1 MEPLRQFI
9 PYEEFDYLTLLGGLK
24 GYARPRD
31 KITALLRTATI
42 IRVKKGLY
50 IFGPSQRREA
60 YSRELLANWIYG
72 PSYVSLEYALSRYGM
87 IPERVETL
95 TSVTCGKSR
104 AFRTPVGR
112 FTYSAIPLRA
122 YWVGVDRVELNDN
135 RGFLMATR
143 EKALADKLSQERRVK
158 IRSRKRLEA
167 FLLEDLRIDPDA
179 MRQLDPDVMRS
190 IAQHWG
196 SRRVALLA
204 TYLEKRGAR
213 ASDE

>member
-1 MEPLRQFI
+1 MERVRQLI
-9 PYEEFDYLTLLGGLK
+9 PYEEFDYLTLLGGLRA
-24 GYARPRD
+24 YARPRD
-31 KITALLRTATI
+31 KITALLHAATI

-72 PSYVSLEYALSRYGM
+72 PSYLSLEYALSRYGM

-95 TSVTCGKSR
+95 TSVTCGKNR
-104 AFRTPVGR
+104 AFHTPAGR
-112 FTYSAIPLRA
+112 FTYSAIPMRA
-122 YWVGVDRVELNDN
+122 YWIGIDRIELSGD

-143 EKALADKLSQERRVK
+143 EKALADKVSQERRVS
-158 IRSRKRLEA
+158 IRSLKRLEA
-167 FLLEDLRIDPDA
+167 FLLDDLRIDPGA
-179 MRQLDPDVMRS
+179 VRQLDPAAMRS
-190 IAQHWG
+190 IALHWG

-204 TYLEKRGAR
+204 TYLEKRGAG